1 MHQIIDLLFANPCF
15 LKKTNYAYM
24 YKLRKIWE
32 NDYFETYLWISET
45 YIPIKILRNY
55 L

>member
-1 MHQIIDLLFANPCF
+1 MHQIIDLLFANPF
-15 LKKTNYAYM
+15 LKKTYYAYM
-24 YKLRKIWE
+24 YKFLKIWE
-32 NDYFETYLWISET
+32 NDYFEIYLWISET